1 MNILGTMKRFPAGV
15 MVIPLLT
22 GCLINTFFPH
32 LLEIGGFTTGL
43 FKKGVPTLIGLFL
56 FCSGATIDV
65 KMAGATIKKGVI
77 LTLLKFLIGFGMGI
91 MLNRFFGEAGILG
104 LAPLAV
110 IGAVTNSNGVIYAT
124 LAGEYGDET
133 DVGATSILALNDGPF
148 FTMIALGA
156 AGMGS
161 FPITDI
167 IASIIPMIIG
177 FVVGNLDH
185 EWRKTLATGMVL
197 LPPFNGFALGAGMN
211 FKNILNAGIS
221 GIALGLITVFATGVV
236 TFVIYSLIRRKAD
249 PMGAA
254 IGTTAGVATTTPLVV
269 AEADPSF
276 QPQVETAIAQTAAAV
291 VITAVLCPLLVSVV
305 AKISKK
311 WNEKYLK
318 DKSIVNNLN
327 LELDKEVIE
336 DGI

>member
-15 MVIPLLT
+15 MVIPLLI

-65 KMAGATIKKGVI
+65 KMAGVTIKKGVI
-77 LTLLKFLIGFGMGI
+77 LTLLKFFIGFGMGI

-124 LAGEYGDET
+124 LAGEYGDES

-161 FPITDI
+161 FPIADI
-167 IASIIPMIIG
+167 LASIIPMIIG
-177 FVVGNLDH
+177 FIVGNLDH

-211 FKNILNAGIS
+211 LKNILNAGIS
-221 GIALGLITVFATGVV
+221 GVILGLITVFSTGVL
-236 TFVIYSLIRRKAD
+236 TFILYSLIRRKAD

-254 IGTTAGVATTTPLVV
+254 IGTTAGVATTTPLAV

-276 QPQVETAIAQTAAAV
+276 KPQVETAIAQTAAAV
-291 VITAVLCPLLVSVV
+291 VITAILCPLLVSFI

-311 WNEKYLK
+311 WNKRYLK
-318 DKSIVNNLN
+318 EKHIMDNLN
-327 LELDKEVIE
+327 LELSDEVIE
-336 DGI
+336 DGV

>member
-15 MVIPLLT
+15 MVIPLLM

-65 KMAGATIKKGVI
+65 KMAGVTIKKGVI
-77 LTLLKFLIGFGMGI
+77 LTLLKFFIGFGMGI

-124 LAGEYGDET
+124 LAGEYGDES

-161 FPITDI
+161 FPIADI
-167 IASIIPMIIG
+167 LASIIPMIIG
-177 FVVGNLDH
+177 FIVGNLDH

-211 FKNILNAGIS
+211 LKNILNAGIS
-221 GIALGLITVFATGVV
+221 GVILGLITVFSTGVL
-236 TFVIYSLIRRKAD
+236 TFILYSLIRRKAD

-254 IGTTAGVATTTPLVV
+254 IGTTAGVATTTPLAV

-276 QPQVETAIAQTAAAV
+276 KPQVETAIAQTAAAV
-291 VITAVLCPLLVSVV
+291 VITAILCPLLVSFI

-311 WNEKYLK
+311 WNKRYLK
-318 DKSIVNNLN
+318 EKHIMDNLN
-327 LELDKEVIE
+327 LELSDEVIE
-336 DGI
+336 DGV